1 MDNFF
6 IKIYH
11 SLQKQQL
18 LAVGLLLLV
27 FAGLAFT
34 ASKLKFEEDITKLIP
49 NSEKS
54 DITNKVLQHVNFA
67 DKIIVYLEVKN
78 KGNEDDLTQY
88 ASTLVDSLNNY
99 KSGYI
104 KAIQGEIAN
113 DEIDKTLD
121 FVYQNI
127 PLFLNESDYKSIEQR
142 LHKDSIQ
149 EITKA
154 NYKTLISPTGIV
166 AKKTILKDPLGL
178 TFLGLKKLEQLK
190 IDDNFKIH
198 NGFLITKDNKNLL
211 LFIVPKLAANETDG
225 NTVFVEKLYATQE
238 RLNKA
243 FSNTV
248 SSEYYGSTVIAVANA
263 SQIKHDIQFTISI
276 AMSVLLLILIFF
288 YRKLLI
294 PIILFVPTVFGALLA
309 VAILYLLKGQI
320 SSISLGIGSVLL
332 GITLDYALHILTH
345 YKNNNDVKQLYKD
358 VTKPILMSSITT
370 AMAFLCLLFLK
381 SEALRDLGVFA
392 SISVVSS
399 SIFALLFVPQAY
411 RLKNEGKAQ
420 KKTVIDNFAAYPF
433 HKSKILIG
441 VLAVVFLIS
450 LFTYKNV
457 IFDQD
462 ISKMNFQT
470 EGLKATEKKLDDL
483 MNFASK
489 SIYVTA
495 YGNTIEETLTANN
508 TIFEE
513 LSTLKSNNDI
523 LSFSSVG
530 SVVLSKE
537 AQENKIAKWNN
548 FWQSDRKGI
557 LQKKLQESGAE
568 FGFKPTTFKRFY
580 SVLNSDF
587 TPIGLADYQSLN
599 SLFLEEFISN
609 DKGFSTAVSLVKV
622 DDKSLEKVSK
632 KLVDLPQTVVI
643 DRKHINETFLG
654 SLKDDFNKLI
664 GYSLLAVVLILIL
677 FFRSIELALIT
688 IIPIVLTWMITVGVM
703 GLFGVSFNIFN
714 IIISTF
720 IFGLG
725 VDYSIFMTNGL
736 LKKHKYGINELVTY
750 KTSILLS
757 VITTILGVGVMIVA
771 KHPALQSISI
781 ISIIGILSA
790 VLISF
795 TIQPLI
801 FNFIIGWRTSKGLA
815 PIQLR
820 TFIHSVILFGIY
832 GLGAILLSILSITIF
847 PLIPI
852 SKKKKM
858 RWLHNAI
865 SKLVTIVLYGNPFI
879 KKEIINPYNETFEK
893 PAVIIANH
901 SSFIDTLTIGM
912 VTPNVI
918 YLVNDWVY
926 KSPVFGILAK
936 VVGFYPVSSGVG
948 GNLDPLKE
956 KIKQGYCLVVF
967 PEARRSFTN
976 KIGRFH
982 KGAFF
987 LSEQLKIDILPL
999 YLHGNAEVIPKKDY
1013 VIYDGSLTV
1022 KIGKRIPFDDVSFG
1036 VSDRERTKN
1045 ISIFYKNKFNLLRNE
1060 IEQAGYFKDILLNNY
1075 RYKGA
1080 ELFQTVKKDFK
1091 ENKLGYKEV
1100 ADLLPLKAKI
1110 AHIAD
1115 DFGQLDIL
1123 LVSRSLDRRMTTYIA
1138 NDEQRSIAA
1147 NCYTAI
1153 HKKIIYV
1160 NSVDELNIDK
1170 AEILIVSSEDAGM
1183 YKVVENLPLSHLKE
1197 IILIKNNTLA
1207 ALFKSAGFVEQKQ
1220 VNSPIIYLKK

>member
-1 MDNFF
+1 MDRFF

-11 SLQKQQL
+11 TLNRRKLVSL
-18 LAVGLLLLV
+18 GLLLLMFV
-27 FAGLAFT
+27 GLVFT

-49 NSEKS
+49 NSEKA
-54 DITNKVLQHVNFA
+54 DIANKVLQHVKFA
-67 DKIIVYLEVKN
+67 DKIIVYLEVKKN
-78 KGNEDDLTQY
+78 GTEDDLTQY
-88 ASTLVDSLNNY
+88 ASVFVDSLNQY
-99 KSGYI
+99 KEEYI
-104 KAIQGEIAN
+104 SSIQGQIAS

-121 FVYQNI
+121 FISQNI
-127 PLFLNESDYKSIEQR
+127 PLFLEDADYKYIEQR

-149 EITKA
+149 NITKV

-166 AKKTILKDPLGL
+166 AKKTILNDPLGI

-225 NTVFVEKLYATQE
+225 NTLFVDKLYKTLE
-238 RLNKA
+238 NLNKD
-243 FSNTV
+243 FSDTV
-248 SSEYYGSTVIAVANA
+248 SSEYYGSTVIAVTNA

-276 AMSVLLLILIFF
+276 AMSILLLILIFF

-345 YKNNNDVKQLYKD
+345 YRNNNDVKQLYKD

-370 AMAFLCLLFLK
+370 AMAYLCLLFLK

-392 SISVVSS
+392 SISVVGS
-399 SIFALLFVPQAY
+399 SIMALLFIPLAY
-411 RLKNEGKAQ
+411 RLKDDGKAQ
-420 KKTVIDNFAAYPF
+420 KKTVIDNVASYPF
-433 HKSKILIG
+433 HKSKLLI
-441 VLAVVFLIS
+441 VALTVVFLVS

-495 YGNTIEETLTANN
+495 YSNTIEETLTTNN

-513 LSTLKSNNDI
+513 LSVLKADDKL
-523 LSFSSVG
+523 LSFSSIG
-530 SVVLSKE
+530 SIVLSKKDQKE
-537 AQENKIAKWNN
+537 KIAKWNN
-548 FWQSDRKGI
+548 FWQADKKAT
-557 LQKKLQESGAE
+557 LQKHLIESGTE
-568 FGFKPTTFKRFY
+568 FGFKPTTFKGFY
-580 SVLNSDF
+580 KVLDSEF
-587 TPIGLADYQSLN
+587 TPVNLIDYQSIS
-599 SLFLEEFISN
+599 SLFLDEFISN
-609 DKGFSTAVSLVKV
+609 QDKFSTAVSLVKV
-622 DDKSLEKVSK
+622 EDKNLEEVSK
-632 KLVDLPQTVVI
+632 KLSGLSQTVVI

-664 GYSLLAVVLILIL
+664 GYSLLAVALILIL
-677 FFRSIELALIT
+677 FFRSVELALIT
-688 IIPIVLTWMITVGVM
+688 IIPIILTWMITIGVM
-703 GLFGVSFNIFN
+703 GLLGISFNIFN

-720 IFGLG
+720 VFGLG

-736 LKKHKYGINELVTY
+736 LKKHKYCIHELATY

-757 VITTILGVGVMIVA
+757 VITTILGVGVLIVA
-771 KHPALQSISI
+771 KHPALQSVSI

-801 FNFIIGWRTSKGLA
+801 FNFFIGWRISKGLA
-815 PIQLR
+815 PLQLR
-820 TFIHSVILFGIY
+820 TFIHSVILFSIY
-832 GLGAILLSILSITIF
+832 GVGAVILSILSITIF

-858 RWLHNAI
+858 KWLHGSI

-879 KKEIINPYNETFEK
+879 KKRIINPHQETFEK

-926 KSPVFGILAK
+926 QSPIFGVLAR
-936 VVGFYPVSSGVG
+936 VVGFYPVSSGVD
-948 GNLDPLKE
+948 GNLDHLKE
-956 KIKQGYCLVVF
+956 KIQQGYCLVVF

-987 LSEQLKIDILPL
+987 LAEQLELDILPL

-1022 KIGKRIPFDDVSFG
+1022 KIGERIKFNDTSFG
-1036 VSDRERTKN
+1036 VSARERTKK
-1045 ISIFYKNKFNLLRNE
+1045 ISSFFKGKFNILRTE
-1060 IEQAGYFKDILLNNY
+1060 IEQAGYFEGVLLSNY
-1075 RYKGA
+1075 KYKGA
-1080 ELFQTVKKDFK
+1080 VLYQAVKSDYNLNKQLYKD
-1091 ENKLGYKEV
+1091 V
-1100 ADLLPLKAKI
+1100 ADLLPHKAKI
-1110 AHIAD
+1110 AHVAD
-1115 DFGQLDIL
+1115 DYGQLDIL
-1123 LVSRSLDRRMTTYIA
+1123 LVSQYLDREITTFI
-1138 NDEQRSIAA
+1138 DDKEQRSIAE

-1153 HKKIIYV
+1153 HKNIKYV
-1160 NSVDELNIDK
+1160 KSVDELSINEVLLVS
-1170 AEILIVSSEDAGM
+1170 AENNKILA
-1183 YKVVENLPLSHLKE
+1183 VVMQLSFQNLKE

-1207 ALFKSAGFVEQKQ
+1207 DLFKTKGFVEQEQ
-1220 VNSPIIYLKK
+1220 TNSSIVYLKK

>member
-1 MDNFF
+1 MDRFF

-11 SLQKQQL
+11 SLQKQKI
-18 LAVGLLLLV
+18 LAFGLLLLV
-27 FAGLAFT
+27 FIGLIFT

-49 NSEKS
+49 NSEKA

-67 DKIIVYLEVKN
+67 DKIIVYLETKTN
-78 KGNEDDLTQY
+78 GNEDDLTQY
-88 ASTLVDSLNNY
+88 ASALIDSLNTY
-99 KSGYI
+99 KSDYI
-104 KAIQGEIAN
+104 SSIQGQISS
-113 DEIDKTLD
+113 DEIDQTLD
-121 FVYQNI
+121 FISQNI
-127 PLFLNESDYKSIEQR
+127 PMFLNDSDYKSIEQR

-149 EITKA
+149 NITKA

-178 TFLGLKKLEQLK
+178 AFLGLKKLEQLK

-211 LFIVPKLAANETDG
+211 LFIVPALPSNETDG
-225 NTVFVEKLYATQE
+225 NTLFVEKLYKTQE
-238 RLNKA
+238 NLNTA
-243 FSNTV
+243 FSDRV

-276 AMSVLLLILIFF
+276 AMSVLLLILILF

-294 PIILFVPTVFGALLA
+294 PIILFIPTVFGALLA

-345 YKNNNDVKQLYKD
+345 YRNNNDVNQLYKD

-381 SEALRDLGVFA
+381 SEALQDLGIFA

-399 SIFALLFVPQAY
+399 SIMALLFIPLAY
-411 RLKNEGKAQ
+411 RLKDGVKAQ
-420 KKTVIDNFAAYPF
+420 KKTVLDKFASYSF
-433 HKSKILIG
+433 HKSKILLG
-441 VLAVVFLIS
+441 VLVGVFLVS

-470 EGLKATEKKLDDL
+470 EGLIATEKKLDDL
-483 MNFASK
+483 MNFSSK

-495 YGNTIEETLTANN
+495 YGATIEEALTANN
-508 TIFEE
+508 TIFKE
-513 LSTLKSNNDI
+513 LSNLKNNDKL

-530 SVVLSKE
+530 SIVLSKTD
-537 AQENKIAKWNN
+537 QEKKIAKWNN
-548 FWQSDRKGI
+548 FWQTDKKAL
-557 LQKKLQESGAE
+557 LQQHLIESGSE
-568 FGFKPTTFKRFY
+568 FGFKPTTFKSFY
-580 SVLNSDF
+580 KLLDSEF
-587 TPIGLADYQSLN
+587 TPVSLADFQSIS

-609 DKGFSTAVSLVKV
+609 NKKFSTAVSLVKV
-622 DDKSLEKVSK
+622 EDENLEEVSK
-632 KLVDLPQTVVI
+632 VLESLPQTVVI

-654 SLKDDFNKLI
+654 SLKNDFNKLI
-664 GYSLLAVVLILIL
+664 GYSLLAVILILIL

-688 IIPIVLTWMITVGVM
+688 VIPIVLTWMITIGVM
-703 GLFGVSFNIFN
+703 GLFGISFNIFN

-720 IFGLG
+720 VFGLG

-736 LKKHKYGINELVTY
+736 LKKYKYGINELPTY

-757 VITTILGVGVMIVA
+757 VITTILGVGVLIFA
-771 KHPALQSISI
+771 KHPALQSVSI

-801 FNFIIGWRTSKGLA
+801 FNFFIGWRTSKGLA

-820 TFIHSVILFGIY
+820 TYIHSIILFSIY
-832 GLGAILLSILSITIF
+832 GLGAMILSLLSITIF

-858 RWLHNAI
+858 KWLHGAI
-865 SKLVTIVLYGNPFI
+865 SKLVTVVLYGNPFI
-879 KKEIINPYNETFEK
+879 KKKIINPHHETFEK

-912 VTPNVI
+912 VTPNII

-926 KSPVFGILAK
+926 KSPIFGVLAR
-936 VVGFYPVSSGVG
+936 VVGFFPVSSGVD
-948 GNLDPLKE
+948 GNLDRLKE
-956 KIKQGYCLVVF
+956 KINQGYCLVVF

-987 LSEQLKIDILPL
+987 LAEQLELDILPL
-999 YLHGNAEVIPKKDY
+999 YLHGNAEVIPKRDF

-1022 KIGKRIPFDDVSFG
+1022 KIGERIKFNDTSFG
-1036 VSDRERTKN
+1036 VSAREKTKN
-1045 ISIFYKNKFNLLRNE
+1045 ISAFYKDKFNTLRNE
-1060 IEQAGYFKDILLNNY
+1060 IEQVGYFEGVLLSNY
-1075 RYKGA
+1075 RYKGT
-1080 ELFQTVKKDFK
+1080 ELFQAVKKDYNQ
-1091 ENKLGYKEV
+1091 NKQLYKDV

-1110 AHIAD
+1110 AHLAD
-1115 DFGQLDIL
+1115 DYGQLDIL
-1123 LVSRSLDRRMTTYIA
+1123 LVSHSLDRKITTFIA
-1138 NDEQRSIAA
+1138 DKEKRAIAT

-1153 HKKIIYV
+1153 HKKIKYAEVI
-1160 NSVDELNIDK
+1160 NELNSGEK
-1170 AEILIVSSEDAGM
+1170 ETLIVSSEDVGINKLA
-1183 YKVVENLPLSHLKE
+1183 KNLSLSHLKE
-1197 IILIKNNTLA
+1197 IILIKNNTLVA
-1207 ALFKSAGFVEQKQ
+1207 HFKSAGFVAQKQ
-1220 VNSPIIYLKK
+1220 VDLPIIYLKK

>member
-11 SLQKQQL
+11 SLQKHKL
-18 LAVGLLLLV
+18 LAFGLMLLV
-27 FAGLAFT
+27 FVGLTFT

-67 DKIIVYLEVKN
+67 DKIIVYLETKN
-78 KGNEDDLTQY
+78 NGNEDDLTQY

-99 KSGYI
+99 KDDYI
-104 KAIQGEIAN
+104 KAIQGKIAN

-142 LHKDSIQ
+142 LHKDSIL

-276 AMSVLLLILIFF
+276 ALSVLLLILVFF

-294 PIILFVPTVFGALLA
+294 PIILFIPTIFGALLA
-309 VAILYLLKGQI
+309 IAILYLLKGQI

-381 SEALRDLGVFA
+381 SEALRDLGIFA
-392 SISVVSS
+392 SISVISS
-399 SIFALLFVPQAY
+399 SIFALLFIPQAY
-411 RLKNEGKAQ
+411 RLKNDGKAQ

-433 HKSKILIG
+433 HNNKILIG
-441 VLAVVFLIS
+441 VLSVVFLVS

-470 EGLKATEKKLDDL
+470 EGLKATEKKLDNL

-495 YGNTIEETLTANN
+495 YGTTAEDALTANN
-508 TIFEE
+508 TIFNE
-513 LSTLKSNNDI
+513 LSSLKDNNDI

-530 SVVLSKE
+530 SIVLSKKN
-537 AQENKIAKWNN
+537 QEEKLARWNN
-548 FWQSDRKGI
+548 FWQNDRKI
-557 LQKKLQESGAE
+557 HLEENLQESGAK
-568 FGFKPTTFKRFY
+568 FGFKPTTFKEFY
-580 SVLNSDF
+580 RTLNAEFS
-587 TPIGLADYQSLN
+587 PIDLADYQSIS
-599 SLFLEEFISN
+599 SLFLDEFITDDEN
-609 DKGFSTAVSLVKV
+609 FSTAVSLVKV
-622 DDKSLEKVSK
+622 DDKNLEKVSK
-632 KLVDLPQTVVI
+632 KLVGLPQTVVI

-664 GYSLLAVVLILIL
+664 GYSLLAVALILIL

-688 IIPIVLTWMITVGVM
+688 IIPIVLTWMITIGVM

-736 LKKHKYGINELVTY
+736 LKKHKYGINELATY

-757 VITTILGVGVMIVA
+757 VITTILGVGVLIVA
-771 KHPALQSISI
+771 KHPALQSVSV

-790 VLISF
+790 VLIAF

-801 FNFIIGWRTSKGLA
+801 FNFFIGWRTSKGLA
-815 PIQLR
+815 PIRLR
-820 TFIHSVILFGIY
+820 TFIHSVILFAIY
-832 GLGAILLSILSITIF
+832 GLGSIFLSILSITIF

-852 SKKKKM
+852 SKKIKM
-858 RWLHNAI
+858 KWLHGAI
-865 SKLVTIVLYGNPFI
+865 SKLVTVVLYGNPFI
-879 KKEIINPYNETFEK
+879 KKEIINPHNETFKK

-936 VVGFYPVSSGVG
+936 VVGFYPVSSGVD
-948 GNLDPLKE
+948 GNLDHLKE
-956 KIKQGYCLVVF
+956 KINQGYCLMVF

-987 LSEQLKIDILPL
+987 LSEQLKLDILPL

-1022 KIGKRIPFDDVSFG
+1022 KIGKRIPFDDTSFG
-1036 VSDRERTKN
+1036 VSARERTKN
-1045 ISIFYKNKFNLLRNE
+1045 ISVFYKDKFNLLRNE
-1060 IEQAGYFKDILLNNY
+1060 IEKAGYFKDILLNNY

-1080 ELFQTVKKDFK
+1080 ELFQNVKKEYK
-1091 ENKLGYKEV
+1091 ENKLLYKEV
-1100 ADLLPLKAKI
+1100 ADILPLKARI
-1110 AHIAD
+1110 AHLSD
-1115 DFGQLDIL
+1115 DFGQLDII
-1123 LVSRSLDRRMTTYIA
+1123 LVSRSLDRRITTFIV
-1138 NDEQRSIAA
+1138 NEEKRTIAA

-1153 HKKIIYV
+1153 HKSINYV
-1160 NSVDELNIDK
+1160 STIDELNSDK
-1170 AEILIVSSEDAGM
+1170 TEILIVSSES
-1183 YKVVENLPLSHLKE
+1183 KVLNLPIENLSLLHIKE

-1207 ALFKSAGFVEQKQ
+1207 TFFKSNGFEEQERT
-1220 VNSPIIYLKK
+1220 NSRIIYLKK

>member
-11 SLQKQQL
+11 SLQKQRL
-18 LAVGLLLLV
+18 LVFGLLLLV
-27 FAGLAFT
+27 FIGLAYT

-67 DKIIVYLEVKN
+67 DKIIVYLETKN

-104 KAIQGEIAN
+104 KTIQGEIAN

-127 PLFLNESDYKSIEQR
+127 PLFLNDDDYNSIEQR

-166 AKKTILKDPLGL
+166 AKKTILKDPLGF

-198 NGFLITKDNKNLL
+198 NGYLITKDNKNLL
-211 LFIVPKLAANETDG
+211 LFIVPKLPSNETAG
-225 NTVFVEKLYATQE
+225 NTLFVEKLYKTQAA
-238 RLNKA
+238 LNEV
-243 FSNTV
+243 FSDTV

-294 PIILFVPTVFGALLA
+294 PIILFIPTLFGALLA
-309 VAILYLLKGQI
+309 VTILYLLKGQI

-345 YKNNNDVKQLYKD
+345 YKNNNDVRQLYKD
-358 VTKPILMSSITT
+358 VTKPILMSSVTT
-370 AMAFLCLLFLK
+370 ALAFLCLLFLK

-399 SIFALLFVPQAY
+399 SIFALLFIPHAY
-411 RLKNEGKAQ
+411 RLKNDGKVL
-420 KKTVIDNFAAYPF
+420 KKTVIDNFASYSF

-441 VLAVVFLIS
+441 VLVVVFLVS
-450 LFTYKNV
+450 LFTYRNV

-470 EGLKATEKKLDDL
+470 EELKATQKKLDDL

-495 YGNTIEETLTANN
+495 YGNSIEETLTANT
-508 TIFEE
+508 TIFNE
-513 LSTLKSNNDI
+513 LSTLKSNDSI
-523 LSFSSVG
+523 LSFSAVG
-530 SVVLSKE
+530 GVVLSKE
-537 AQENKIAKWNN
+537 AQEKKIAKWNN
-548 FWQSDRKGI
+548 FWQVDRKA
-557 LQKKLQESGAE
+557 KLKENLKESGLE
-568 FGFKPTTFKRFY
+568 LGFKPTTFKGFY
-580 SVLNSDF
+580 TMLNSEF
-587 TPIGLADYQSLN
+587 TPISLMEYQALK
-599 SLFLEEFISN
+599 SLFLDEFISN
-609 DKGFSTAVSLVKV
+609 DDGFSTAVSLVKV
-622 DDKSLEKVSK
+622 TNKNLDKVSK
-632 KLVDLPQTVVI
+632 NLVNLPQTVVI
-643 DRKHINETFLG
+643 DRQHINETFLG
-654 SLKDDFNKLI
+654 GLKDDFNKLI
-664 GYSLLAVVLILIL
+664 GYSLLAVALILIL
-677 FFRSIELALIT
+677 FFRSIEMALIT
-688 IIPIVLTWMITVGVM
+688 IIPIVLTWMITIGVM
-703 GLFGVSFNIFN
+703 GLFGITFNIFN

-736 LKKHKYGINELVTY
+736 LKKYKYGINELTTY

-757 VITTILGVGVMIVA
+757 VITTILGVGVLIVA

-801 FNFIIGWRTSKGLA
+801 FKFFIGWRSSKGLA
-815 PIQLR
+815 PLR
-820 TFIHSVILFGIY
+820 LITFLHAMVLFAFY
-832 GLGAILLSILSITIF
+832 GLGGMLLSLLSVTIL
-847 PLIPI
+847 PLIPV

-858 RWLHNAI
+858 KGLHNAI
-865 SKLVTIVLYGNPFI
+865 SKLVTAVLYGNPFV
-879 KKEIINPYNETFEK
+879 KKEIINPHKETFKK
-893 PAVIIANH
+893 PAIIIANH
-901 SSFIDTLTIGM
+901 SSFLDTLTIGL

-926 KSPVFGILAK
+926 KSPVFGLLAK
-936 VVGFYPVSSGVG
+936 VVGFYPVSSGVDG
-948 GNLDPLKE
+948 SLDHLKE
-956 KIKQGYCLVVF
+956 KIRQGYCLMVF
-967 PEARRSFTN
+967 PEAKRSFTN

-987 LSEQLKIDILPL
+987 LSAQLKLDILPL
-999 YLHGNAEVIPKKDY
+999 YLHGNAEVLPKRDII
-1013 VIYDGSLTV
+1013 IYDGSLTV
-1022 KIGKRIPFDDVSFG
+1022 KIGKRIKYNDASFG
-1036 VSDRERTKN
+1036 VSDRERTKK
-1045 ISIFYKNKFNLLRNE
+1045 ISTFYKAKFNALRNE
-1060 IEQAGYFKDILLNNY
+1060 IEQVGYFKDILLSNY

-1080 ELFQTVKKDFK
+1080 KLFQSITKDF
-1091 ENKLGYKEV
+1091 EQNKNNYKEI
-1100 ADLLPLKAKI
+1100 ADILPLKAKI
-1110 AHIAD
+1110 SHLAD
-1115 DFGQLDIL
+1115 NYGQLDIL
-1123 LVSRSLDRRMTTYIA
+1123 LVSRSLDRKITTFIE
-1138 NDEQRSIAA
+1138 DEEKRSIAA

-1153 HKKIIYV
+1153 HKKINYV
-1160 NSVDELNIDK
+1160 NSVDELNSDGT
-1170 AEILIVSSEDAGM
+1170 EILIVSSESTALH
-1183 YKVVENLPLSHLKE
+1183 KRVEDLSLTHFKE
-1197 IILIKNNTLA
+1197 IILIKNDTLA